1 MHQWYWSFYF
11 DCLQSISLSNLFSD
25 GDFEFYLESTILLLQ
40 SNAPIVKLS
49 LVKSDD
55 TSTNLVSW
63 IPKFETSKNH
73 DDTLAVLDKAL
84 NSDLFSIEVR
94 NFISA
99 NRDKIYSSLCFVAKD
114 VLIPIGLSLGTTG
127 PLFDLNQKS
136 GIYCITCNSTNEKYI
151 GSAINLAARLRG
163 HQDLGQS
170 QKWQTANHLL
180 YNKIYN
186 LGPHDFT
193 FSVIHSATNFL
204 KLFKELNPTISLT
217 IKDVQLL
224 EAFTKYELARMEQS
238 YLGEFK
244 PELNGRH
251 VATTS
256 THPHL
261 LTPMPDETLT
271 YEIPTLLEGNTNF
284 ENSTI
289 ELGDITPIVDL
300 SHLDFDPIKM

>member
-136 GIYCITCNSTNEKYI
+136 GIAQMK
-151 GSAINLAARLRG
+151 
-163 HQDLGQS
+163 
-170 QKWQTANHLL
+170 
-180 YNKIYN
+180 
-186 LGPHDFT
+186 
-193 FSVIHSATNFL
+193 
-204 KLFKELNPTISLT
+204 
-217 IKDVQLL
+217 
-224 EAFTKYELARMEQS
+224 
-238 YLGEFK
+238 
-244 PELNGRH
+244 
-251 VATTS
+251 
-256 THPHL
+256 
-261 LTPMPDETLT
+261 
-271 YEIPTLLEGNTNF
+271 NT
-284 ENSTI
+284 
-289 ELGDITPIVDL
+289 
-300 SHLDFDPIKM
+300 